1 MNEKNLV
8 FASAAFHP
16 NRENII
22 YKKKDIID
30 REDEY
35 LFCFKQLF
43 RVIPE
48 NFEVY
53 IVDNTID
60 SLNSIFNKELKELLE
75 NSNILFSKSINDSK
89 VKNIGVAELKEL
101 IHLDDTIN
109 LNNYEKM
116 CYLSSRRFITNPYV
130 FERTNQLQKDA
141 LISNPDFIY
150 LDGKVVVSEKE
161 GMYNDMFFAMKTE
174 TITKYIEFSKER
186 LDYLEK
192 NMINSESN
200 LFNFINE
207 FEVEY
212 EYLKFLGFL
221 RYDYYKKGEKK
232 IKHKYH
238 FV

>member
-1 MNEKNLV
+1 MKNLV

-60 SLNSIFNKELKELLE
+60 NFNSIFNKELKELLE
-75 NSNILFSKSINDSK
+75 NSNILFSKSINNPK

-101 IHLDDTIN
+101 FTLMTPSI
-109 LNNYEKM
+109 
-116 CYLSSRRFITNPYV
+116 
-130 FERTNQLQKDA
+130 
-141 LISNPDFIY
+141 
-150 LDGKVVVSEKE
+150 
-161 GMYNDMFFAMKTE
+161 
-174 TITKYIEFSKER
+174 
-186 LDYLEK
+186 
-192 NMINSESN
+192 
-200 LFNFINE
+200 
-207 FEVEY
+207 
-212 EYLKFLGFL
+212 
-221 RYDYYKKGEKK
+221 
-232 IKHKYH
+232 
-238 FV
+238 